1 MVEKKI
7 REPIVSVLGH
17 VDHGKTTLLDWI
29 RGSVIASREAGGITQ
44 HIGATDVPYGVIEEI
59 CGNLLKRFKIKT
71 DIKGLLFIDTP
82 GHEAFTNL
90 RKRGGSVA
98 DIAVVVIDINEGL
111 MPQTIE
117 SIEILRH
124 YRVPFVIAANKIDRI
139 RGWKTGLDINEQI
152 EHVRNELNK
161 RLYLMIEQLSNMGFN
176 ANLFSDIH
184 DFTKQIAIV
193 PISAKKGDGIPELL
207 MIIIGLTQQ
216 YLKGKLIIKPDS
228 PAKGTILE
236 VKEEKGLGTTIDVII
251 YDGVLR
257 RGDNIVVGGKEPVIT
272 KIKAILRPKPL
283 DEMRDPRDKF
293 LDVDEVIAASGVK
306 IVAPNLENAIA
317 GTPVYVGGNE
327 LIGMVRKEIEDVEI
341 KSNKCGVIIKADTIG
356 SLEALI
362 SILSKENIPIKRGTI
377 GKVSNMDV
385 MEAIAVK
392 KENRYLGVILSFN
405 SLVLKDARI
414 LANDNNIKIFESN
427 VIYKLLEDYQD
438 WIRTEREMERMERI
452 KRVTTPAKIR
462 IIPKYVFRQSKP
474 AIVGVEIIGGK
485 ISRGYKLMRRDGKVI
500 GVVKDIQMENKSIP
514 FAEKGRQVAISIDGA
529 IIGRNINEGDIM
541 YSFITSKEMDRL
553 NTKELTEDEKVI
565 LEEIQK
571 IKNERI

>member
-1 MVEKKI
+1 
-7 REPIVSVLGH
+7 
-17 VDHGKTTLLDWI
+17 
-29 RGSVIASREAGGITQ
+29 
-44 HIGATDVPYGVIEEI
+44 
-59 CGNLLKRFKIKT
+59 
-71 DIKGLLFIDTP
+71 
-82 GHEAFTNL
+82 
-90 RKRGGSVA
+90 
-98 DIAVVVIDINEGL
+98 
-111 MPQTIE
+111 
-117 SIEILRH
+117 
-124 YRVPFVIAANKIDRI
+124 
-139 RGWKTGLDINEQI
+139 
-152 EHVRNELNK
+152 
-161 RLYLMIEQLSNMGFN
+161 
-176 ANLFSDIH
+176 
-184 DFTKQIAIV
+184 
-193 PISAKKGDGIPELL
+193 
-207 MIIIGLTQQ
+207 
-216 YLKGKLIIKPDS
+216 
-228 PAKGTILE
+228 
-236 VKEEKGLGTTIDVII
+236 
-251 YDGVLR
+251 
-257 RGDNIVVGGKEPVIT
+257 
-272 KIKAILRPKPL
+272 
-283 DEMRDPRDKF
+283 
-293 LDVDEVIAASGVK
+293 
-306 IVAPNLENAIA
+306 
-317 GTPVYVGGNE
+317 
-327 LIGMVRKEIEDVEI
+327 
-341 KSNKCGVIIKADTIG
+341 
-356 SLEALI
+356 
-362 SILSKENIPIKRGTI
+362 
-377 GKVSNMDV
+377 

-405 SLVLKDARI
+405 SSVLKDARI